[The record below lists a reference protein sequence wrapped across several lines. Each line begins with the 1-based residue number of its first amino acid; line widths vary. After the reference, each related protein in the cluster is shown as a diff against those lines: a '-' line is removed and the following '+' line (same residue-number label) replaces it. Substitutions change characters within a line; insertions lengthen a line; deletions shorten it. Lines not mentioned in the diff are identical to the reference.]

1 MATTKE
7 LKRAQKSELEQQA
20 VILDLKSLVQDIDR
34 CEQTIVVLQAEL
46 KGVNGKYPAQRT
58 TRQDIAYLTDLL
70 KCANKKLA
78 WEKQIAGVQKR
89 TPAVLE
95 RMSVLMNDPVNPPSD
110 AVRAAMLLTLQGL
123 QSAMD
128 RLQNVKAN

>member
-1 MATTKE
+1 MATTQE

-20 VILDLKSLVQDIDR
+20 VILELKSLVQDIDR

-46 KGVNGKYPAQRT
+46 KGINGKYAAQRT

-89 TPAVLE
+89 TPAVVE
-95 RMSVLMNDPVNPPSD
+95 QMSVLMNDPVNPPSD
-110 AVRAAMLLTLQGL
+110 SVRAAMLLALQGL

-128 RLQNVKAN
+128 RLQNVKTN